1 MTKRDRT
8 NQKKTNEKLV
18 ENTTRNIPSP
28 AISRTKSLIKPPPPR
43 LSWELLLDDY
53 LKDPSFQSATTLNPS
68 SPTLPTPP
76 PTVIPSYYQSYSQ
89 CLPCQTQL
97 YLPPRRY
104 QMALD
109 ELVHLI
115 SQVGRCDLYREMVQY
130 IKTQPAP
137 LSSNPNAFSA
147 KRSINQSHASN
158 KKRTKY

>member
-8 NQKKTNEKLV
+8 KQKKTNKKLV
-18 ENTTRNIPSP
+18 GNTTRNIPSP

-53 LKDPSFQSATTLNPS
+53 LKDPSFQSATILNPS
-68 SPTLPTPP
+68 PPTLSTPP
-76 PTVIPSYYQSYSQ
+76 PTIVPSYYQSHSQ
-89 CLPCQTQL
+89 CFPCQTQL

-109 ELVHLI
+109 ELVYLI

-137 LSSNPNAFSA
+137 PASNLNASSA
-147 KRSINQSHASN
+147 KRSINRSDASN